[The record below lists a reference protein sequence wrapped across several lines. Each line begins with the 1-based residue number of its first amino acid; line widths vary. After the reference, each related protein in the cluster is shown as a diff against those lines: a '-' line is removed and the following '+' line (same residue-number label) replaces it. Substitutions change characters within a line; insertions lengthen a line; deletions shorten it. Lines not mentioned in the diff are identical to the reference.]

1 MPKPALTVQQVI
13 SEVEACIVWD
23 PYLSQSYLIIVRDCL
38 RAGLWGPAIVYC
50 GVALEAHLLDKLDSS
65 AEMTTD
71 DLLRAAFKGK
81 MISSPQHT
89 EIEQILS
96 LRDGHAHPL
105 TFLYKK
111 TRRNIASVQR
121 RYKVEMATPQ
131 WLLEIDSTAKRV
143 RKMVQMYSQNLALA
157 VTDSTVSL
165 ITQIQ

>member
-1 MPKPALTVQQVI
+1 MPKLALTVQQVI
-13 SEVEACIVWD
+13 SEVEACIAWD
-23 PYLSQSYLIIVRDCL
+23 LYLSQSYLIIVRDCL
-38 RAGLWGPAIVYC
+38 RAGLWGPAVVYC
-50 GVALEAHLLDKLDSS
+50 GVALEVHLLDKLGSS

-81 MISSPQHT
+81 MISSPQRT

-105 TFLYKK
+105 TFLYKR

-121 RYKVEMATPQ
+121 RYKVQMATPQ
-131 WLLEIDSTAKRV
+131 WLLEVDPTAKRV
-143 RKMVQMYSQNLALA
+143 RKMVQSYSQDLALA
-157 VTDSTVSL
+157 ITGSTVGP